1 MTQHAAFIYLCE
13 HQVRS
18 RIAIKGANT
27 ILLKLKAMVGGLWT
41 PASVLAHEGAEYMGS
56 GQSTRKVDA
65 IMALAAL
72 FNGPAAPD
80 LFSMTDRQILA
91 SQGQGHRRR
100 RAP

>member
-1 MTQHAAFIYLCE
+1 
-13 HQVRS
+13 
-18 RIAIKGANT
+18 
-27 ILLKLKAMVGGLWT
+27 MVGGLLT
-41 PASVLAHEGAEYMGS
+41 PASVLAHEGAIREYMGS